1 MRGNNQRREGG
12 ENRRG
17 SKIKISYTSYE
28 KKKNQQ
34 NNKWATDTKRMAK

>member
-1 MRGNNQRREGG
+1 MRGNNQRGEGG

-28 KKKNQQ
+28 KKNK